1 MDVDIDMKQAGEQAA
16 HQPGQEEPEDLWS
29 PFPVSSEQYDDM
41 IAPKLVLRFPI
52 RASLDQCLES
62 LRAASARML
71 GPYAGPFGEL
81 LDGLERS
88 ADVVAD
94 YESRY
99 CGDGGGRYYTEDG
112 ADCAAYVLDDDVAPL
127 VRYLMD
133 MVLLMDAGCAFGQE
147 EV

>member
-16 HQPGQEEPEDLWS
+16 QQPGQKEQEDLWS
-29 PFPVSSEQYDDM
+29 PFPVSSEIYEHTTV
-41 IAPKLVLRFPI
+41 PELVLRFPA
-52 RASLDQCLES
+52 RASLDQCLAS
-62 LRAASARML
+62 LRDASARIL
-71 GPYAGPFGEL
+71 GPYAGPFGKL

-88 ADVVAD
+88 ADAVAD

-99 CGDGGGRYYTEDG
+99 CDGGRYYTEDG
-112 ADCAAYVLDDDVAPL
+112 ADCAAYVPDYDVAAL

-133 MVLLMDAGCAFGQE
+133 MVLLLDAGLAFGEE